1 MKKTNESP
9 LKFGVFPNLSNAI
22 RTIKNNPT
30 LAQAAGIA
38 TGTGTVNTSGMSA
51 MAPGTGTVDKSG
63 MSAIADPQ
71 VAAPDAPTG
80 NMFEGQKF
88 QITPVQMKGSFSKK
102 SLENANGI
110 YGSEYERQYSVSPL
124 NKKSCGSYKK

>member
-9 LKFGVFPNLSNAI
+9 LKFGMFPSLNLSNAI

-30 LAQAAGIA
+30 LAQATGIA
-38 TGTGTVNTSGMSA
+38 PGTGTVNTSGMSA
-51 MAPGTGTVDKSG
+51 MA
-63 MSAIADPQ
+63 DPQ
-71 VAAPDAPTG
+71 VVAPDAPTD

-102 SLENANGI
+102 SLENANGV